1 VTVPSASVNLV
12 ASLAKRWM
20 PGTRHGSDR
29 PSWMH
34 PQDVVEVVRQ
44 VPGIRDTLSTQP
56 TLEAVAWGHDLLEDG
71 VTESGAKV
79 TEDVLRAEGVPDEVV
94 VCIKLLSK
102 EPWMTTPWY
111 ARQVMGAP
119 DVVRI
124 VKCAD
129 RIANLTEARGTFDD
143 HRWAKYVAETREWIL
158 PMAHE
163 LGGLHGR
170 WLATRLTELVDAGQ
184 G

>member
-1 VTVPSASVNLV
+1 MPVTPATVDLV
-12 ASLAKRWM
+12 ATLARRLM

-34 PQDVVEVVRQ
+34 PSDVVDVVRQ
-44 VPGIRDTLSTQP
+44 VPGIRETLTTQP

-71 VTESGAKV
+71 ITEAGAKV
-79 TEDVLRAEGVPDEVV
+79 TEDVLRAEGVPDEVI
-94 VCIKLLSK
+94 VCMKLLSK

-129 RIANLTEARGTFDD
+129 RIANLTEARTSFDPY
-143 HRWAKYVAETREWIL
+143 RWTKYVAETLDWIL
-158 PMAHE
+158 PMAHD
-163 LGGLHGR
+163 LGGVHGR
-170 WLATRLTELVDAGQ
+170 WLAARLDELVDAGQ